1 MSSVTNKT
9 HTYASYL
16 CVMYADGS
24 YVFDIFGESININET
39 IKMINEVKPNSK
51 ITSSGSEMPFP
62 SKLSDIPL
70 REHLKKRSAD
80 YGSIDT
86 KTMISETI
94 SAFETLIQSGKI
106 DINYLK

>member
-1 MSSVTNKT
+1 
-9 HTYASYL
+9 
-16 CVMYADGS
+16 
-24 YVFDIFGESININET
+24 
-39 IKMINEVKPNSK
+39 MINEIKPNAN

-70 REHLKKRSAD
+70 REHLKSRVSD

-94 SAFETLIQSGKI
+94 TAFEKLIQSGKI

>member
-1 MSSVTNKT
+1 M
-9 HTYASYL
+9 
-16 CVMYADGS
+16 
-24 YVFDIFGESININET
+24 
-39 IKMINEVKPNSK
+39 IKEIKPNAK

-70 REHLKKRSAD
+70 REHLKERIND

-94 SAFETLIQSGKI
+94 KAFEILIQAGKI
-106 DINYLK
+106 DVTILSRGNI